1 MNKIL
6 KKFSIY
12 IFASLLF
19 TLTFAALIYTDTNSF
34 NSWPLFSTDE
44 NDAISLTK
52 FTSLGSHQDNAV
64 VYKLNKKS
72 EHYKHL
78 QNIMTN
84 TTSHIT
90 LKPSNDFKN
99 SQMFCKYDINV
110 DGQNQ
115 GRIKVKK
122 QIASE
127 NRYQKYIR
135 AKNAIMTFL
144 TLTAETIAEKAAK
157 IGHSFERRGT
167 HWKKTNQQC
176 A

>member
-1 MNKIL
+1 MNKLL
-6 KKFSIY
+6 KKLSIY

-19 TLTFAALIYTDTNSF
+19 TLTFAALIYTDTNNF

-44 NDAISLTK
+44 NNTISLSK
-52 FTSLGSHQDNAV
+52 FASLGSHHDNAV
-64 VYKLNKKS
+64 VYTLNKKS

-84 TTSHIT
+84 TSSQIT
-90 LKPSNDFKN
+90 LKPSNDVKN
-99 SQMFCKYDINV
+99 KQMFCKYDINV

-127 NRYQKYIR
+127 KPYQKYIR

-144 TLTAETIAEKAAK
+144 TLTAETIAEKATK
-157 IGHSFERRGT
+157 IGHSFERRGV
-167 HWKKTNQQC
+167 HWKKFNQQY